1 MPIPP
6 RNMMTKETV
15 IPRLGQLLR
24 ALIKAGGY
32 RSFLIEIGLDKNLD
46 DLAGEAKDRQGSAFD
61 MMQGIEDACSKT
73 LAEDCGHEWAQFFRQ
88 AWFDTRKA
96 LQVLV
101 QQVDISHL
109 SPDTGQE
116 LFRQQFMIPMLS
128 RFMHLFVSL
137 RSEGDAEAWL
147 SKPLQTWLALAS
159 SKSGIAEQKLLISL
173 ATELDADQRTIDRWL
188 SGEPIRKLSWPY
200 ATKVAAIL
208 GKKQVDPE
216 VQLLS
221 GQLLVACAL
230 QSLSLTLRGAVR
242 RDYILRKQ
250 QPWDFKQSMDM
261 MIRAGLKPEGWPAPR
276 AVIPLLQ
283 RIEHLFQEKSLKE
296 SALQGVLN
304 ELQRLINQAPAS
316 FQRSYQPICDWFSA
330 RLAALQEDKET
341 ALRVYARAVSG
352 AWWNSGKNQYPILNE
367 ALMYAVGVGDKAAA
381 NAYWDKTF
389 VLGLNRA
396 PKRPLDEQEM
406 RRIAFAFEQ
415 RFHPQKAKD
424 RIPPAVVFRTHDDAF
439 SLSRKHLANPNQKTK
454 YAGGRTRRTPLMMA
468 ILEGT
473 LDEVKQLIAAGGDP
487 NDFISESG
495 EGPLSFAMRR
505 ACDRNDPI
513 IMDYLLSLKLTPE
526 TVNRPASTMRET
538 PLKIAIDMTNASA
551 VSRLIELGA
560 DVELYCDLQPSALCY
575 AMLRFHMSLN
585 RDNSTQVDRYFS
597 GESPADIY
605 DAKEGVVL
613 DIDLATRRQRLRRLL
628 SSSERKKQI
637 FKRVLDYFLRPP
649 ADHRKVIQALMSGGA
664 NANRRYR
671 VEAHHAA
678 EWTPTLFAAQ
688 VGDLEVFKMLVE
700 HEGEQRGNPK
710 LTLIPSG
717 SLECFDALWVA
728 IDHGR
733 HSIVSYLVDQGHT
746 ANTVDI

>member
-1 MPIPP
+1 
-6 RNMMTKETV
+6 MTKETV
-15 IPRLGQLLR
+15 FPRLGQLLR

-46 DLAGEAKDRQGSAFD
+46 DLAGEAKDRQCSVFEV
-61 MMQGIEDACSKT
+61 MQGIEDACSKA

-88 AWFDTRKA
+88 VWFRTREA
-96 LQVLV
+96 LQELV
-101 QQVDISHL
+101 QHVDISPL
-109 SPDTGQE
+109 SSDTGQE
-116 LFRQQFMIPMLS
+116 LFRQQFTIPMLS
-128 RFMHLFVSL
+128 GFIHLFVSL
-137 RSEGDAEAWL
+137 RSGGDAEAWL
-147 SKPLQTWLALAS
+147 SKPLQTWLVLAS
-159 SKSGIAEQKLLISL
+159 SESGIAEQKLLISL

-188 SGEPIRKLSWPY
+188 SGEPIGKLSWPY
-200 ATKVAAIL
+200 STKVAAIL
-208 GKKQVDPE
+208 GKKQVDSE

-221 GQLLVACAL
+221 GQLLVVCAL
-230 QSLSLTLRGAVR
+230 QSLSPTIRGAVR
-242 RDYILRKQ
+242 RDYVLRKQ
-250 QPWDFKQSMDM
+250 QPWDFKQSMDVM
-261 MIRAGLKPEGWPAPR
+261 SRAGLKPEGWPAPR

-304 ELQRLINQAPAS
+304 KLQRLINQAPAS

-341 ALRVYARAVSG
+341 ALRVYASAVSG
-352 AWWNSGKNQYPILNE
+352 SWWSIGKNQYPILNE
-367 ALMYAVGVGDKAAA
+367 ALMYAVGVGDKFAA

-389 VLGLNRA
+389 VLGLNRG

-424 RIPPAVVFRTHDDAF
+424 RIPPAVEFRSHDDAF

-454 YAGGRTRRTPLMMA
+454 YAEGRTRRTPLMMA

-505 ACDRNDPI
+505 ACDRKDTI
-513 IMDYLLSLKLTPE
+513 IMDYLLGLKLTPE
-526 TVNRPASTMRET
+526 TVNRPASTKRET
-538 PLKIAIDMTNASA
+538 PLKIAIEMANASA

-560 DVELYCDLQPSALCY
+560 DVELSCDFKPSALCY
-575 AMLRFHMSLN
+575 AMQVFHMSLH
-585 RDNSTQVDRYFS
+585 RDDSTQVAGYFA
-597 GESPADIY
+597 GKSPADVY
-605 DAKEGVVL
+605 DAKEGAVL
-613 DIDLATRRQRLRRLL
+613 DVDLATRRQRLLRLL
-628 SSSERKKQI
+628 SSSERNNQI
-637 FKRVLDYFLRPP
+637 FKGVLDYFIPPP
-649 ADHRKVIQALMSGGA
+649 ADHRKVIQALLSGGA
-664 NANRRYR
+664 DANRRYR
-671 VEAHHAA
+671 VEAHHLA

-688 VGDLEVFKMLVE
+688 VGDLAVFKMLVE
-700 HEGEQRGNPK
+700 HDGERRGDPK
-710 LTLIPSG
+710 LTLMPSG

-728 IDHGR
+728 IDHGQ
-733 HSIVSYLVDQGHT
+733 HSIVSYLMGRGESPHVC
-746 ANTVDI
+746 